1 MAAVTL
7 ANLMDPLKKIE
18 AAALETNEKLDSLI
32 AVSTGSSDGGGM
44 AIMSELQKQT
54 QLLSII
60 AGVSRLNEENTGKSA
75 FSAVRNFIL
84 ARRGAK
90 RLAKIQT
97 DGDYTNKLLNEVIR
111 VSEVGF
117 EEAGASGKNFGNKA
131 GGGSGNKGGEG
142 DKGLLKTLGIGSIK
156 TAMGMTLWAIVP
168 KKGVDKFV
176 DFITR
181 TFEQF
186 ANQDTKKAKEG
197 INNLQLMGGA
207 ILSFAMKL
215 ALSVPFLIIGAIGI
229 PILYAVTALVVPLFL
244 LLGKFD
250 KTINKGARSLTK
262 MGMGLQAFSIGLG
275 VFALVS
281 ALVMIGGPM
290 LMLTMV
296 ASLVLIGG
304 AVALLGLFNKQV
316 NKGSVSLA
324 LMGVGLVLFGVGY
337 GIFALAVMMTAP
349 TPEKLAMQAGVLI
362 GLGISVAILG
372 AVFSLIIQGSIALAL
387 MGVGLLVFGI
397 GYIPFAYAT
406 KDVELGDIGIQAALL
421 LALGVV
427 FAAAGFGMA
436 FIIGGAVAIAVMGL
450 GLLVFGIGY
459 TPFAK
464 ATEGATL
471 ESVAVQAGVLTALGC
486 WFGITRISPRFKSNA
501 RCRLYSKGCS

>member
-32 AVSTGSSDGGGM
+32 AVSTGASGGGGM

-54 QLLSII
+54 LLLQQILFASQNIDEKS
-60 AGVSRLNEENTGKSA
+60 GRSLFNFVSTTLHRAKLLKALATGKDS
-75 FSAVRNFIL
+75 SK
-84 ARRGAK
+84 G
-90 RLAKIQT
+90 
-97 DGDYTNKLLNEVIR
+97 
-111 VSEVGF
+111 
-117 EEAGASGKNFGNKA
+117 GKS
-131 GGGSGNKGGEG
+131 GGGDAKAEGNSA
-142 DKGLLKTLGIGSIK
+142 LLKTLGIGSIK

-181 TFEQF
+181 TFEQL
-186 ANQDTKKAKEG
+186 ANQDTKKAKQG
-197 INNLQLMGGA
+197 IDNLQLMGGA

-349 TPEKLAMQAGVLI
+349 TQEKLAMQAGVLI
-362 GLGISVAILG
+362 GLGI
-372 AVFSLIIQGSIALAL
+372 
-387 MGVGLLVFGI
+387 
-397 GYIPFAYAT
+397 
-406 KDVELGDIGIQAALL
+406 
-421 LALGVV
+421 
-427 FAAAGFGMA
+427 
-436 FIIGGAVAIAVMGL
+436 
-450 GLLVFGIGY
+450 
-459 TPFAK
+459 
-464 ATEGATL
+464 
-471 ESVAVQAGVLTALGC
+471 
-486 WFGITRISPRFKSNA
+486 
-501 RCRLYSKGCS
+501 